1 MGFKCCCYNLS
12 SSMRKSKLFIAIIT
26 LGVDFVLAVLS
37 FVLAYY
43 TRETFG
49 DVMLVP
55 FMQFVPFALIAGV
68 LYVTFFAY
76 LGLYKQD
83 MVRDSLSDLLK
94 IAVGALSTGMLVG
107 SVIYFSRTFDY
118 SRLVLGLS
126 AIYSVGLI
134 FIGRLVIIVIESF
147 LHRKGY
153 ARDKV
158 VIVGSQPYVD
168 RVLSSLTAAGKNIY
182 DVVAVFSTSEG
193 FTSQLINQDRIK
205 PYEISTLE
213 TYIIE
218 HVVHLVIVADTTL
231 LDCVSLEIFTL
242 CESRGVAFM
251 FVPNV
256 LDLATAH
263 VKTHEF
269 SATPLIELKPSLLD
283 GWMVAIKRL
292 LDLVITVFALVVLS
306 PLMIA
311 TALAIRLD
319 SSGPVLFRHHR
330 VGRNGVE
337 FDLIKFRSMRMMQKD
352 GQLVHASQDE
362 KTEKLKEEQ
371 PNYKLEK
378 DPRVTKVGQFIRKT
392 SIDELPQLL
401 NVIAGEV
408 SIVGP
413 RAYVAKELNTQQQN
427 FPQTKALVRRLL
439 TVKPGITGL
448 WQVSGRSNVDFT
460 ERVAM
465 DAYYATHASVWLDIK
480 IIFKTIP
487 VVLKGSGAM

>member
-1 MGFKCCCYNLS
+1 
-12 SSMRKSKLFIAIIT
+12 
-26 LGVDFVLAVLS
+26 
-37 FVLAYY
+37 
-43 TRETFG
+43 
-49 DVMLVP
+49 
-55 FMQFVPFALIAGV
+55 
-68 LYVTFFAY
+68 
-76 LGLYKQD
+76 
-83 MVRDSLSDLLK
+83 
-94 IAVGALSTGMLVG
+94 
-107 SVIYFSRTFDY
+107 
-118 SRLVLGLS
+118 
-126 AIYSVGLI
+126 
-134 FIGRLVIIVIESF
+134 
-147 LHRKGY
+147 
-153 ARDKV
+153 
-158 VIVGSQPYVD
+158 
-168 RVLSSLTAAGKNIY
+168 
-182 DVVAVFSTSEG
+182 
-193 FTSQLINQDRIK
+193 
-205 PYEISTLE
+205 
-213 TYIIE
+213 
-218 HVVHLVIVADTTL
+218 
-231 LDCVSLEIFTL
+231 
-242 CESRGVAFM
+242 
-251 FVPNV
+251 VPNV